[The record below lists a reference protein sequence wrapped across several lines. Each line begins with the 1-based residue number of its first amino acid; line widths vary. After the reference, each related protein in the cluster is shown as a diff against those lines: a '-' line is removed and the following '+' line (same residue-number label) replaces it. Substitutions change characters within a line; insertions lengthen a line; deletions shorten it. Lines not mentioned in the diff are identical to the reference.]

1 MAEEDYEYNDSY
13 GDIYVRINDLEE
25 KQRILKNR
33 LLLVGQNLIEHK
45 EQTNKK
51 IIEIKKDVEILKN
64 NMERMAS
71 FIETISSEFSKFAK
85 KEDIEIIAKQIKMFE
100 P

>member
-1 MAEEDYEYNDSY
+1 MTEEDYEYNDSY